1 MFEVLIKI
9 IPLDLA
15 STLSPGIFALVIV
28 LLGSKFHPKFRA
40 FYLLLGSLIV
50 GIGIAWLGLS
60 LGKLSSI
67 DIKPSLTSAIV
78 DLFFGF
84 LFIIL
89 GIKILVK
96 KERKIKLQQEG
107 QKYGILKL
115 LLAGAVVSATNFDAV
130 ILSFTAA
137 KEIGLSSE
145 IGDLAKLIF
154 LIVNILF
161 FILPISLPLFL
172 SLILPEFAGRILTK
186 INRFVLKYSKYI
198 IFILFLIFGLIFAFR
213 GIEFFI

>member
-1 MFEVLIKI
+1 MFGLLAKI

-28 LLGSKFHPKFRA
+28 LLGSKFHPKLRA

-50 GIGIAWLGLS
+50 GIGIAFFGLS
-60 LGKLSSI
+60 LGKLASI
-67 DIKPSLTSAIV
+67 DIKPSAIAAIV
-78 DLFFGF
+78 DLLFGF

-89 GIKILVK
+89 GIKILVQ
-96 KERKIKLQQEG
+96 KERKIKLQQER
-107 QKYGILKL
+107 QKYEILKL
-115 LLAGAVVSATNFDAV
+115 LLAGIVISATNFDAV

-137 KEIGLSSE
+137 KEVGLSSE
-145 IGDLAKLIF
+145 IGDLAKLIL

-172 SLILPEFAGRILTK
+172 SLILPEFAAHILTK
-186 INRFVLKYSKYI
+186 INQFVLKYSKY
-198 IFILFLIFGLIFAFR
+198 LIFGLFIIF
-213 GIEFFI
+213 GIIFVYRSLKFFI